1 MTSPFIRSARNS
13 PAESGFTPKNL
24 FDSDEESS
32 SSSSSSR
39 DSEDT
44 TAYFHPTA
52 GEDELDDRLELEED
66 DICNGTK
73 TITLVD
79 KDGVEREEVIDEPQK
94 KADFE
99 KAKAKMEKEKKQLI
113 QSKRKVVVEVKT
125 KEEYEIDGR
134 VEGRASS
141 DFSGSKGTIVDVLP
155 DKRYTI
161 EWDDGVTCEMKK
173 SKLKLAKEPPQK
185 FKWVVVEDHIA
196 ENPPSSYG
204 ECGLI
209 GFDFND
215 FREINNKVSDGYN
228 NPFGRL
234 VEELWPGSW
243 REQLKTLNAA
253 IEVWNEDPANRKKK
267 SVNPVSDDEW
277 WVFWGVVLVAAPAG
291 KGGISALYDTGSQI
305 LKELPQVNL
314 KDVMK
319 KYRAQEILR
328 HISKAFHG
336 EDESYP
342 WNPIASL
349 IDGFNNNRA
358 RKIAASHKK
367 VPDEAMSSYDPTS
380 TKYGGLKFLS
390 FILRKPKPL
399 GTEFKVMSC
408 SETGKR
414 TYIYYITY

>member
-1 MTSPFIRSARNS
+1 MSS

-39 DSEDT
+39 DSGS

-52 GEDELDDRLELEED
+52 GEDELDDRLEHEED
-66 DICNGTK
+66 NICNGTK

-94 KADFE
+94 KEDFE

-113 QSKRKVVVEVKT
+113 QSRHKVAIEVKT
-125 KEEYEIDGR
+125 KEEYDIDGR
-134 VEGRASS
+134 VQGRASS
-141 DFSGSKGTIVDVLP
+141 DFSGEKGTIVEVLP
-155 DKRYTI
+155 DKRYMI

-173 SKLKLAKEPPQK
+173 SKLKPKEPPQK

-196 ENPPSSYG
+196 ENQPSSYG

-209 GFDFND
+209 GYDFND
-215 FREINNKVSDGYN
+215 FREINNKEFDGYN

-253 IEVWNEDPANRKKK
+253 IEDWNEDPANSKKK
-267 SVNPVSDDEW
+267 SVNLVSDDEW
-277 WVFWGVVLVAAPAG
+277 WVFWGIVLVAAPAG
-291 KGGISALYDTGSQI
+291 KGGISALYDTGPQI
-305 LKELPQVNL
+305 LKDLPQVNL

-319 KYRAQEILR
+319 KYRAEEILR

-336 EDESYP
+336 EDETHP

-349 IDGFNNNRA
+349 IEGFNENRA

-367 VPDEAMSSYDPTS
+367 VLDEAMSSWNPT
-380 TKYGGLKFLS
+380 TTRFGGLAFLS

-414 TYIYYITY
+414 KT